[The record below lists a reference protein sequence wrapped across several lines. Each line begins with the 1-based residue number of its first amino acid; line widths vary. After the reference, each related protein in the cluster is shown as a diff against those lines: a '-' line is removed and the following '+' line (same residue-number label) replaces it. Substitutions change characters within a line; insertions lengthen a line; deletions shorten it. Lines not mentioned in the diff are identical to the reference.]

1 MWKPDMSQVT
11 DEQVALTDDLVP
23 VPDLDAPQ
31 GITAIGRTFVV
42 KGEIRA
48 AEHLIIEGRVEGEIA
63 VPDHGVA
70 IGRHGFVG
78 ADVLARTITVR
89 GKTTGKLTAVDTVEI
104 LPTGHVEGRIVARR
118 IAINEG
124 AYFKGIV
131 DPKLAEAAIAVGRHR
146 FKQRIDSPASR

>member
-1 MWKPDMSQVT
+1 MWKQDLLQGP
-11 DEQVALTDDLVP
+11 DEQSALVDDLISVP
-23 VPDLDAPQ
+23 NLDAPP
-31 GITAIGRTFVV
+31 GITAIGRTLVV

-48 AEHLIIEGRVEGEIA
+48 AEHLIIEGRVEGQIT

-78 ADVLARTITVR
+78 AEVLARTITVR
-89 GKTTGKLTAVDTVEI
+89 GKTTGNLTAVDTVEI

-146 FKQRIDSPASR
+146 FKQRADSPAS